1 MRKDWEDIFWILV
14 FYLSYA
20 GCCSCFLKRHLQ
32 GTYSEAGAFAG
43 ILFCCYAGVAV
54 YSQSR
59 GIPYLFYAMLCHV
72 AFVVSAM
79 VIFRG
84 EREKKLLAAV
94 ALLVL
99 TELVRNFSES
109 FFSCLRLVL
118 ACGIPA
124 HGRTMTEQ
132 IRSSR
137 WGERILMVI
146 IHTTSLAV
154 IPFFSKSLEPV
165 FANKRRS
172 FYLCLTV
179 PLVCL
184 ILLTDLINWAA
195 SNGIVVHD
203 WGRYGLYENQ
213 LFSHSAVCL
222 FTGLAMAAA
231 GAFVFGMERADRE
244 ERMGEEYCSQVW
256 YYQMMEE
263 QYGQM
268 ECLRHDMKN
277 HVLVLG
283 NLVGNR
289 QWEKAGSYL
298 REMAETGGVEA
309 ADEVTGSLAMDAL
322 FYHKRRQAMEW
333 GIRWQCDARLPAGW
347 PVREIDLC
355 VIVGNILDNA
365 LESCFRL
372 QERGAKAREES
383 FVRIY
388 VGTVKKC
395 LLLEVKNS
403 TDQEDGWKPGRDK
416 RKTRGERGLG
426 LENIRAAAAVYNGV
440 VHTEVEN
447 GVFTTSVLLPQT
459 CSKAGTPYIS
469 SKRHSVPW
477 H

>member
-1 MRKDWEDIFWILV
+1 MRQDPGELFLALA
-14 FYLSYA
+14 FYLVYA
-20 GCCSCFLKRHLQ
+20 GCCSVFLKRHLQ
-32 GTYSEAGAFAG
+32 GAHSEAGAFTG
-43 ILFCCYAGVAV
+43 LLFCCYAGLVF
-54 YSQSR
+54 YSQSK
-59 GIPYLFYAMLCHV
+59 GISYFFHAVLCHV
-72 AFVVSAM
+72 AFVVLTV

-94 ALLVL
+94 VLLAL

-109 FFSCLRLVL
+109 FFSCLWLVL
-118 ACGIPA
+118 AGGIPSHRRMA
-124 HGRTMTEQ
+124 AAEILG
-132 IRSSR
+132 SG

-146 IHTTSLAV
+146 TRTTSLAV
-154 IPFFSKSLEPV
+154 VPLSSKYLEPI

-172 FYLCLTV
+172 FCLCLAV
-179 PLVCL
+179 PL
-184 ILLTDLINWAA
+184 IGMIGLTDLINWAA

-213 LFSHSAVCL
+213 IFSHSAICL

-231 GAFVFGMERADRE
+231 SAFVFGMERTDRE
-244 ERMGEEYCSQVW
+244 ERMGEEYRSQVR

-277 HVLVLG
+277 HVLVLE
-283 NLVGNR
+283 NLVQNR

-298 REMAETGGVEA
+298 REMAEAGGVEA

-322 FYHKRRQAMEW
+322 FYHKRRQAMER

-365 LESCFRL
+365 LEACFRL
-372 QERGAKAREES
+372 QEKGTES
-383 FVRIY
+383 GEDPFVRIS
-388 VGTVKKC
+388 VGTVRKC

-403 TDQEDGWKPGRDK
+403 TDQENGWEPRKDK
-416 RKTRGERGLG
+416 RKARGERGLG
-426 LENIRAAAAVYNGV
+426 LENVRAAAAVYNGA
-440 VHTEVEN
+440 VHTEVAD
-447 GVFTTSVLLPQT
+447 GMFITSVLLP
-459 CSKAGTPYIS
+459 KDN
-469 SKRHSVPW
+469 
-477 H
+477 